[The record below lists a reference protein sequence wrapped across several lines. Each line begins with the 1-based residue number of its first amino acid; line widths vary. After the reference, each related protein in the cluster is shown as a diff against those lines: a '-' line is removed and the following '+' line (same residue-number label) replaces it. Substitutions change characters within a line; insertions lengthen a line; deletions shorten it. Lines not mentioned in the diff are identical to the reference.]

1 MKDNVKKQSIFSKI
15 LDKIKHTALFEM
27 FFDPSAGMV
36 IDPDEVDTEKQIQD
50 LSASTGMSEKD
61 LLNIDAAFNQ
71 AAGNIEEKAKEVEK
85 IPDEPKESNN
95 PFAVDEQ
102 DLIMGDDESEGSG
115 SKDEKNHDR
124 ERE

>member
-1 MKDNVKKQSIFSKI
+1 MKDNVKKQSILSKI

-61 LLNIDAAFNQ
+61 LLHIDAAFNE
-71 AAGNIEEKAKEVEK
+71 AAGN
-85 IPDEPKESNN
+85 
-95 PFAVDEQ
+95 
-102 DLIMGDDESEGSG
+102 L
-115 SKDEKNHDR
+115 
-124 ERE
+124 